1 MNEQLNE
8 NLTKEQMKETLGDLA
23 DYMAKTFPDWNA
35 SGQAVQIFM
44 EHGRLQKQLATV
56 TAERDV
62 ALEVLNKVEDAV
74 TWLADDWR
82 SVTWDDEAGYFY
94 VSDLSKILAENDWQN
109 NPGQLHLHAFL
120 EAIEKS
126 KAMQES
132 EAGE

>member
-1 MNEQLNE
+1 MDKSDGVE
-8 NLTKEQMKETLGDLA
+8 KEL
-23 DYMAKTFPDWNA
+23 
-35 SGQAVQIFM
+35 
-44 EHGRLQKQLATV
+44 EHEKGLRVYYQQQLATV

-82 SVTWDDEAGYFY
+82 SVSWDNEAGYFY
-94 VSDLSKILAENDWQN
+94 VSDLSKILAENDWEN
-109 NPGQLHLHAFL
+109 NPGQLPLNAFI

-132 EAGE
+132 EAGAKWELKS

>member
-1 MNEQLNE
+1 MDKSDGLK
-8 NLTKEQMKETLGDLA
+8 KEL
-23 DYMAKTFPDWNA
+23 
-35 SGQAVQIFM
+35 
-44 EHGRLQKQLATV
+44 EHEKGLRVYYQQQLATV
-56 TAERDV
+56 TAERD
-62 ALEVLNKVEDAV
+62 ALLGKLAQTELERNTFHGVVGRVVDAV
-74 TWLADDWR
+74 DWLTGDWR